1 MTSFPWSFTD
11 FLPKAKSSK
20 CFGFVTYEIMETLSM
35 ILINFKHVMS
45 GNENSKLFFFLPMGF
60 CPLIWHWKV
69 TCCPCLAFVTD
80 GGCLTKYKHPLSFIF
95 VDISLVIESTISFCF
110 LLTFPLSIVPPE
122 TRPVML
128 FLRCGKTEYSV
139 YSRSFCWPPSRLG

>member
-1 MTSFPWSFTD
+1 MFRVRKLWIIGNLKFDS
-11 FLPKAKSSK
+11 
-20 CFGFVTYEIMETLSM
+20 YELETC
-35 ILINFKHVMS
+35 NVREWKHQT
-45 GNENSKLFFFLPMGF
+45 FFLLPIGF

-80 GGCLTKYKHPLSFIF
+80 EGCLTKYKHSLSFIF

-128 FLRCGKTEYSV
+128 FFRCGKTEYSV